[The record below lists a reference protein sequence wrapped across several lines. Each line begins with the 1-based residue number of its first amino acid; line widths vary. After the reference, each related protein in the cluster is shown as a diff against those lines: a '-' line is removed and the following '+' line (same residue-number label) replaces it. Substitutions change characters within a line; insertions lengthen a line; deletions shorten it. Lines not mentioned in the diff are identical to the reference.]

1 MAPRPVLPLT
11 PDPVIDALKRD
22 VDRTLLRANLQLSPL
37 ERLRKLD
44 AALAGLEALRAA
56 FAPGSPVQPRS

>member
-1 MAPRPVLPLT
+1 MAPRPVPPLT

-44 AALAGLEALRAA
+44 AALAGLETLRAA
-56 FAPGSPVQPRS
+56 FASGSRVRPS